1 MLNVGDVQRM
11 TFTDADDPPRVSP
24 LVAPNAPKH
33 DIPTGAAKEVNKT
46 TPELKEALLM
56 LNLPR
61 QTVGNAAAIKENAA
75 NADIELRKMVIPCTK
90 AGVLRS

>member
-11 TFTDADDPPRVSP
+11 TFTDADGPP

-56 LNLPR
+56 LNLPL

-75 NADIELRKMVIPCTK
+75 NAGIELRKMVIPCTK
-90 AGVLRS
+90 AMLARQKD